1 MKTTSWYDK
10 SNWPRGEWLEE
21 PDYAL
26 WIDEHSMYPC
36 TLRRNIFGA
45 WTGNVGITSD
55 HPLYQ
60 VHHTEQPFDFIDV
73 YGGITFTDFS
83 KEDDVE
89 VSPPVRRWWIG
100 FDCMLQNDICPAF
113 PLDVDMK
120 RKKRKGYDHVSLIPV
135 YRDMEFAR
143 TFTDSLAAQLATID
157 PNLTYPDDIYS

>member
-10 SNWPRGEWLEE
+10 TNWQKGVWLDE

-26 WIDEHSMYPC
+26 WIDEYSMYPC

-45 WTGNVGITSD
+45 WTGNVGVECD

-60 VHHTEQPFDFIDV
+60 VYYTERTFDFIDV
-73 YGGITFTDFS
+73 YGGVSFSDFS
-83 KEDDVE
+83 KEDDAE

-100 FDCMLQNDICPAF
+100 FECMLHNDICPAF
-113 PLDVDMK
+113 SADADMK
-120 RKKRKGYDHVSLIPV
+120 RKKRRGYERPSNTPV

-143 TFTDSLAAQLATID
+143 AFTESLCAQLATID
-157 PNLTYPDDIYS
+157 NRLTYAEEMY